1 MSDKYKTLNLERLK
15 VLSEEIRDALDN
27 LREYA
32 SLSDTEILSNKTIL
46 NAAKYNFIVAIQ
58 AVIDICHH
66 IVARLSGKVPDE
78 YGECFLILKDMGLI
92 NPEYAIR
99 LKSMAGFRNVLI
111 HLYHE
116 VDNERMCKHLKN
128 DLWVI
133 ENFLEVI
140 KTVVEQTGKQ
150 DG

>member
-1 MSDKYKTLNLERLK
+1 MNNMDNRYKALNIERLK
-15 VLSEEIRDALDN
+15 TLLEEIRKALDS

-32 SLSDTEILSNKTIL
+32 VLSDAEILSNRTLL
-46 NAAKYNFIVAIQ
+46 NAVKYSFIVGIQ

-66 IVARLSGKVPDE
+66 IVARIAGKVPDE
-78 YGECFLILKDMGLI
+78 YGECFLILKDMGYI
-92 NPEYAIR
+92 NPEYAIK

-116 VDNERMCKHLKN
+116 VDDKQVCKHLKD

-133 ENFLEVI
+133 EKFLEVI
-140 KTVVEQTGKQ
+140 KTIV
-150 DG
+150 D